1 MTILFS
7 GNDFKYEIE
16 AVAKLFFGAEKF
28 SFVYEGDISE
38 FDGDII
44 SVKRTTENQ
53 DTSLSV
59 SVRLSD
65 KTFTMS
71 DTVLLSSDN
80 YDNQCEFKLCR
91 LLYLCLK
98 KLTDITP
105 SWGILTGIRPVKK
118 VNALIDDGKTKEEIS
133 EYLKDKYF
141 VSDDKINLSYITS
154 VTQKPLLSVPQKSF
168 SLYVSIPF
176 CPTRCS
182 YCSFVSHSMES
193 AVKLIPDYI
202 EKLCEEIKITADIAK
217 KLGLS
222 LDTIYFGGGTPT
234 SIEASQLD
242 RIMTAV
248 SDCFN
253 LSHLRE
259 YTVEAG
265 RADTITREKLEVI
278 LKNGAD
284 RISINP
290 QTMNDNVLKAIGRNH
305 TSEQTIKAYYLAREI
320 GFKNI
325 NMDLIAGL
333 PTDDFESFKTSV
345 QKVIDLN
352 PENITV
358 HTLTLKRSSSLFE
371 NKNEVKDISVS
382 EMTDYSQ
389 KAIIANGYNPYYL
402 YRQKNTL
409 ENLENVG
416 YSKKGFESLYN
427 IFIMEEI
434 QSIFAVG
441 AAASTKLFDINS
453 GKIQRVC
460 NYKFPYEYIGRF
472 DKLMEKK
479 KEIINFY
486 NQY

>member
-1 MTILFS
+1 
-7 GNDFKYEIE
+7 
-16 AVAKLFFGAEKF
+16 
-28 SFVYEGDISE
+28 
-38 FDGDII
+38 
-44 SVKRTTENQ
+44 
-53 DTSLSV
+53 
-59 SVRLSD
+59 
-65 KTFTMS
+65 MS
-71 DTVLLSSDN
+71 DTLSLSYDN
-80 YDNQCEFKLCR
+80 YENECEFRLCR
-91 LLYLCLK
+91 LLYTCLK
-98 KLTDITP
+98 KLTGITP
-105 SWGILTGIRPVKK
+105 SWGIITGIRPVKK
-118 VNALIDDGKTKEEIS
+118 VNALIDEGKTKEEIS
-133 EYLKDKYF
+133 NYLKEKYF
-141 VSDDKINLSYITS
+141 VSDDKINLSYLTS
-154 VTQKPLLSVPQKSF
+154 VTQKPLLAIPEKSF

-182 YCSFVSHSMES
+182 YCSFVSHSMDS

-202 EKLCEEIKITADIAK
+202 EKLCEEIKITAEIAE

-222 LDTIYFGGGTPT
+222 LDTVYFGGGTPT

-248 SDCFN
+248 SDSFN
-253 LSHLRE
+253 LSHLQE

-265 RADTITREKLEVI
+265 RADTITKEKLEVI

-305 TSEQTIKAYYLAREI
+305 TCEQTIKAYYLAREI

-333 PTDDFESFKTSV
+333 PTDGFESFKTSV
-345 QKVIDLN
+345 NKVIDLN

-371 NKNEVKDISVS
+371 NKNEVRDISVS

-389 KAIIANGYNPYYL
+389 KAIIGNGYNPYYL

-441 AAASTKLFDINS
+441 AAATTKLFDVNS
-453 GKIQRVC
+453 RKIQRVC

-479 KEIINFY
+479 KEILNFY